1 LPTAGLPPTRRSGG
15 ARRET
20 SDRVRFTVGGEREVE
35 GWALNLSRG
44 GLRAILDEAIELGT
58 EVEVSIA
65 EQPSRLSRIVWIQ
78 EEPDGAIVG
87 VEFLDIEGPASVPPE
102 PPREEAAAV
111 IREEREREAFGGGK
125 PPAPEDQAPADER
138 DPDGPGDGP
147 GKPKQDE
154 PQTTAEPER
163 DPDGP
168 GDAAA
173 GKS

>member
-1 LPTAGLPPTRRSGG
+1 
-15 ARRET
+15 
-20 SDRVRFTVGGEREVE
+20 VNGERDVE

-65 EQPSRLSRIVWIQ
+65 ERPSRLSRIVWIQ

-111 IREEREREAFGGGK
+111 IREEREREAFGSGRS
-125 PPAPEDQAPADER
+125 PEAEPAFPVTDER

-147 GKPKQDE
+147 GLPKQDV
-154 PQTTAEPER
+154 PNKDDGGTTPGGAPER

-168 GDAAA
+168 GDAS
-173 GKS
+173 G